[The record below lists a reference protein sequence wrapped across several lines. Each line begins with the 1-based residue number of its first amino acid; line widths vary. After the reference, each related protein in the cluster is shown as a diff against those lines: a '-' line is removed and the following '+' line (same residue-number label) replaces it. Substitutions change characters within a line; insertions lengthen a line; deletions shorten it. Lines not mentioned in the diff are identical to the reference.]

1 MTFEAPSP
9 MDEPWI
15 RQLLILCGLPQE
27 GITLQHL
34 RHFWVRKEEGEVIGV
49 VGLEIFGHLA
59 LLRSLAVNPKCRKK
73 GYGSQLIRKAEEYA
87 SSLPIAE
94 LYLLTM
100 TVERESFFVKR
111 GYRKIERNSAP
122 SAIQK
127 TTEFQGICPV
137 SSVCMVKQLQGR
149 RI

>member
-1 MTFEAPSP
+1 MAFEAASP
-9 MDEPWI
+9 MDEPWV

-27 GITLQHL
+27 DITPQHL
-34 RHFWVRKEEGEVIGV
+34 DHFWVMKEEGQIIGV
-49 VGLEIFGHLA
+49 VGLEVLGRSA
-59 LLRSLAVNPKCRKK
+59 LLRSLAVDPQYRNRS
-73 GYGSQLIRKAEEYA
+73 YGTQLIRKAEEYA

-100 TVERESFFVKR
+100 TVERERFFVKR

-137 SSVCMVKQLQGR
+137 SSVCMVKQLQDR
-149 RI
+149 KI